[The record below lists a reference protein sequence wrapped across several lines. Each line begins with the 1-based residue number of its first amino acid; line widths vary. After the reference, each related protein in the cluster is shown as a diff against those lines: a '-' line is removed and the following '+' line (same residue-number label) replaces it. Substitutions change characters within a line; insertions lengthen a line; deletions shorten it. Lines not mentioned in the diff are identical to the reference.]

1 MRKLLAADFHL
12 LRRNIVFWLAFCFM
26 VASTAILVIATY
38 NMLTNYGYDAGA
50 YTIEATMFCM
60 MPGIGI
66 VNAIWIHLLIGNDYD
81 QDTIRNKLVCGHRR
95 SSIFFSHW
103 LVACC
108 GALIILV
115 ASLVVGAVL
124 SWHYFPAFMLDTTD
138 FVLVLAS
145 CVLLT
150 IAYAAI
156 GVALAMNLS
165 RRAGS
170 VVCGMLAML
179 MLSMTASF
187 LDVTL
192 SATIS
197 LPGWEPVTLKDHLV
211 VLLYDLLPSAQCVQL
226 NNMMFD
232 RVSHWP
238 LLSIL
243 FTVIVT
249 IVGYL
254 IFNRKDIK

>member
-26 VASTAILVIATY
+26 VASTVILVLSTD
-38 NMLTNYGYDAGA
+38 NMLSYDASK
-50 YTIEATMFCM
+50 YTIEVTMFCM

-66 VNAIWIHLLIGNDYD
+66 INAIWIHLLIGNDYD
-81 QDTIRNKLVCGHRR
+81 QGTIRNKFICGHQR

-108 GALIILV
+108 GSLFILA
-115 ASLVVGAVL
+115 ASLVTSAVL
-124 SWHYFPAFMLDTTD
+124 SWYCFHAFMLDAAH
-138 FVLVLAS
+138 FALVIIS

-150 IAYAAI
+150 IAYTAI
-156 GVALAMNLS
+156 CVALAMNIS
-165 RRAGS
+165 RRASS

-179 MLSMTASF
+179 GLAIAASII
-187 LDVTL
+187 DSNIT
-192 SATIS
+192 SI
-197 LPGWEPVTLKDHLV
+197 LV
-211 VLLYDLLPSAQCVQL
+211 YGVAVSPLTEKLLFFFYDLLPSAQCVQL

-243 FTVIVT
+243 LTIVVT
-249 IVGYL
+249 IIGYL
-254 IFNRKDIK
+254 LFKRKDIK